1 MSSAC
6 CSLKIQDSSN
16 NGPDN
21 ENVFMP
27 FESMSD
33 INDQRDPEMIVFQP
47 VTPLEHK
54 AALAQVREVLARR
67 HNFNPKDDKSSSRVG
82 HRRRRQR
89 YSNSSESL
97 CG

>member
-1 MSSAC
+1 MIGLLQ
-6 CSLKIQDSSN
+6 LKIQDSSN

-33 INDQRDPEMIVFQP
+33 INDQRDPEMFVFQP
-47 VTPLEHK
+47 VTALLHK

-67 HNFNPKDDKSSSRVG
+67 HNFNPKDDKSIRSGTRWMT
-82 HRRRRQR
+82 RKTF
-89 YSNSSESL
+89 NSSASRFA
-97 CG
+97 